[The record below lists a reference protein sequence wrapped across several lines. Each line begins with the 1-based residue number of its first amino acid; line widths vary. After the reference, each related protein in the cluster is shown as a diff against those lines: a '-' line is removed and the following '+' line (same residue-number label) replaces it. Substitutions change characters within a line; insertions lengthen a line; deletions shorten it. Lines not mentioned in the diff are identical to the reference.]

1 VEAGEEDAD
10 LQGVRVQVGGRGG
23 GERVQYG
30 AARAQAGGGVAL
42 MGHGGGASRRE
53 RVTIIFFF
61 WEWGGPRSSPRD
73 GIKNRAQN
81 EKPRS
86 LVSWPRSF
94 NGP

>member
-42 MGHGGGASRRE
+42 MCHGDGPNRRE
-53 RVTIIFFF
+53 RVTIIFF
-61 WEWGGPRSSPRD
+61 WEWGGPT
-73 GIKNRAQN
+73 AQGVRLAMGS
-81 EKPRS
+81 KFAPIT
-86 LVSWPRSF
+86 
-94 NGP
+94 